1 MQRWK
6 RLIYVT
12 FLHFLPVFCQ
22 YPVRRQEVKRGNRH
36 REKSWRE
43 DEMWETGDTTP
54 PCRPTEAIIN
64 GLLLPDPQRHHQW
77 APPSRPRGIIN
88 ELLHLGTQEWSLS
101 GPIQAHRCHQWTP
114 SSMPT
119 GVINELLHPGPQK
132 TTSVNSS
139 ILAHRYH
146 QWDPLSRPTEHIINE
161 LFHPGSQISSMSSSI
176 QAHRCHQ
183 WPPSSR
189 PTAEVINEP
198 SIQARSCHQWEPPSR
213 PTEDNISEFLYPGP

>member
-22 YPVRRQEVKRGNRH
+22 YPVRRQEVKWGNRH

-43 DEMWETGDTTP
+43 DEMWETCDTTP
-54 PCRPTEAIIN
+54 PCRPTEDIIN

-101 GPIQAHRCHQWTP
+101 GPIQAHRCHQWTSP
-114 SSMPT
+114 SRS
-119 GVINELLHPGPQK
+119 
-132 TTSVNSS
+132 
-139 ILAHRYH
+139 
-146 QWDPLSRPTEHIINE
+146 TE
-161 LFHPGSQISSMSSSI
+161 
-176 QAHRCHQ
+176 
-183 WPPSSR
+183 
-189 PTAEVINEP
+189 EVINEP
-198 SIQARSCHQWEPPSR
+198 SIQAHSCHQWEPPSM
-213 PTEDNISEFLYPGP
+213 PTEDNLSEFLYPGP